1 MAKISTKAKR
11 AIGQR
16 KVELRE
22 RLWPGITNDHIWERS
37 RDGFG
42 SVPRALPL
50 IITIMNYLSDKGK
63 PVGGAYLELFCRL
76 RDEGFISLNQQ
87 EDMALASGFTGQR
100 YLHTF
105 RDRLTKLEEM
115 GFISLKEGATNRF
128 GYALIWNPYHVIRR
142 FYEAGKLPDR
152 FWNALVFRA
161 SEIGATDL
169 EEDLPRLP
177 GQNATAR
184 KARKGKPCT

>member
-1 MAKISTKAKR
+1 MAAISIKSKR
-11 AIGQR
+11 ATGKR

-22 RLWPGITNDHIWERS
+22 KLWPGVKQEHIWERS

-50 IITIMNYLSDKGK
+50 IITIMNYLSDTGK

-105 RDRLTKLEEM
+105 RDRLSKLEEM
-115 GFISLKEGATNRF
+115 EFISLKDGASNRF

-142 FYEAGKLPDR
+142 QYEKGKVPDR
-152 FWNALVFRA
+152 FWNALIMRA
-161 SEIGATDL
+161 AEIGAPDL
-169 EEDLPRLP
+169 EEDMPDLPS
-177 GQNATAR
+177 GW
-184 KARKGKPCT
+184 KKVKK

>member
-1 MAKISTKAKR
+1 MSKIPIKAKR
-11 AIGQR
+11 AIAKR
-16 KVELRE
+16 KIELRE
-22 RLWPGITNDHIWERS
+22 KLWPGVKQEHIWERS

-50 IITIMNYLSDKGK
+50 MITIMNHLSDTGK
-63 PVGGAYLELFCRL
+63 PVGGAYLEIFCRL

-105 RDRLTKLEEM
+105 RDRLSKLEEM
-115 GFISLKEGATNRF
+115 KFISLKEGAINRF
-128 GYALIWNPYHVIRR
+128 GYALIWNPYHAIRR
-142 FYEAGKLPDR
+142 HHESGKVSDR

-161 SEIGATDL
+161 AEIGAPDL
-169 EEDLPRLP
+169 EEELPKLP
-177 GQNATAR
+177 CPNSGSNN
-184 KARKGKPCT
+184 